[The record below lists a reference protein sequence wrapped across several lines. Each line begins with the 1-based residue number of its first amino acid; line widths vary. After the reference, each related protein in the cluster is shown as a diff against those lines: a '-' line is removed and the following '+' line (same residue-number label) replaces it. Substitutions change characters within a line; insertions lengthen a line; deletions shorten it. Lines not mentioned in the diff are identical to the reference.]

1 MMIFTTPSSDD
12 GSTATIAESASEPI
26 VTEPVPLAA
35 DTALSHAVVG
45 IGRFGCV
52 HARKLLSMPGFHLRA
67 LVDCSPSA
75 RAAGELA
82 ALPLLSSLDD
92 MPQDI
97 ASATVATCDDAHA
110 EVAMALMRRGCH
122 VLVEKPLCID
132 RHEGA
137 QMILTARQCGVTLG
151 TGHIER
157 FNPVFDEALLHR
169 LRNAAANH
177 RRGRGT
183 QPFMRF
189 RRCSTRI
196 ATARDSVLDLM
207 VHDLDLFAWLC
218 AIPAEAPLEL
228 LALHVDA
235 HGVRA
240 RVRLD
245 ALVAEFESGYG
256 SLPAARLQLC
266 DGHRE
271 QWLDLRG
278 AASTAAAG
286 GDDALARQYQGFRR
300 AVLGEPSRIASG
312 ADGLAAV
319 TRACQILHA

>member
-1 MMIFTTPSSDD
+1 MSFATPAIDD
-12 GSTATIAESASEPI
+12 DSTATVADPVAAPAASLPSDD
-26 VTEPVPLAA
+26 PLA
-35 DTALSHAVVG
+35 HAVVG
-45 IGRFGCV
+45 LGRFGCV
-52 HARKLLSMPGFHLRA
+52 HARKLLALRGFHLRV
-67 LVDCSPSA
+67 LVDCSSSA
-75 RAAGELA
+75 RAAGELG
-82 ALPLLSSLDD
+82 ALPLLGSLDD
-92 MPQDI
+92 IPPGI
-97 ASATVATCDDAHA
+97 TSATVATSDEAHA

-122 VLVEKPLCID
+122 VLVEKPLCTD
-132 RHEGA
+132 RHDGA
-137 QMILTARQCGVTLG
+137 LMIRTARQCGVTLS

-157 FNPVFDEALLHR
+157 FNPALDEAFLDR
-169 LRNAAANH
+169 VRNAAANH
-177 RRGRGT
+177 RQGT
-183 QPFMRF
+183 RPFMRF
-189 RRCSTRI
+189 RRYSTRI

-278 AASTAAAG
+278 GTQSTTAAG

-300 AVLGEPSRIASG
+300 AILGQPSRIASG

-319 TRACQILHA
+319 TRACRILHA

>member
-1 MMIFTTPSSDD
+1 
-12 GSTATIAESASEPI
+12 
-26 VTEPVPLAA
+26 
-35 DTALSHAVVG
+35 
-45 IGRFGCV
+45 
-52 HARKLLSMPGFHLRA
+52 
-67 LVDCSPSA
+67 
-75 RAAGELA
+75 
-82 ALPLLSSLDD
+82 
-92 MPQDI
+92 
-97 ASATVATCDDAHA
+97 
-110 EVAMALMRRGCH
+110 MALMRRGCH
-122 VLVEKPLCID
+122 VLVEKPLCTD
-132 RHEGA
+132 RNDGA
-137 QMILTARQCGVTLG
+137 LMIRTARQCGVTLS

-157 FNPVFDEALLHR
+157 FNPAFDDEAFLER
-169 LRNAAANH
+169 VRNAAANH
-177 RRGRGT
+177 REGSR
-183 QPFMRF
+183 PFMRF
-189 RRCSTRI
+189 RRHSTRI

-218 AIPAEAPLEL
+218 AIPAEAPLDL
-228 LALHVDA
+228 LALHIDA

-278 AASTAAAG
+278 GTQSTMAAG
-286 GDDALARQYQGFRR
+286 TDDALARQYQGFRR
-300 AVLGEPSRIASG
+300 AILGQPSRIASG

>member
-1 MMIFTTPSSDD
+1 MPFTTPAIDD
-12 GSTATIAESASEPI
+12 EST
-26 VTEPVPLAA
+26 VTFADPTAPLPPDAPLA
-35 DTALSHAVVG
+35 HAVVG
-45 IGRFGCV
+45 LGRFGCV
-52 HARKLLSMPGFHLRA
+52 HARKLLALNGFHLRA
-67 LVDCSPSA
+67 LIDCASSA

-92 MPQDI
+92 MPPGI
-97 ASATVATCDDAHA
+97 VSATVATSDDAHA
-110 EVAMALMRRGCH
+110 EVAMALMQRGCH
-122 VLVEKPLCID
+122 VLVEKPLCTD
-132 RHEGA
+132 RHDGA
-137 QMILTARQCGVTLG
+137 LMIRTARQCGVTLS

-157 FNPVFDEALLHR
+157 FNPVFDEALLGR
-169 LRNAAANH
+169 LRNAAATH
-177 RRGRGT
+177 REGRG
-183 QPFMRF
+183 QRLFMRF
-189 RRCSTRI
+189 RRYSSRI

-228 LALHVDA
+228 LAWHVDA

-256 SLPAARLQLC
+256 SLPASARLQVC

-278 AASTAAAG
+278 SAHPTAATA

-300 AVLGEPSRIASG
+300 AILGQPSRIASG